1 MLGRYLCKINHS
13 RNKQTKKHRKQQ
25 QQATGKWMVALYAKT
40 YFQGDRMLYEES
52 KIAQQVGCF
61 NTKRRRIEFGTL
73 STEEKSNHSRLET
86 GKTAFK
92 SNAH

>member
-1 MLGRYLCKINHS
+1 
-13 RNKQTKKHRKQQ
+13 
-25 QQATGKWMVALYAKT
+25 
-40 YFQGDRMLYEES
+40 MLYEES